1 LEARLTTSDRL
12 VLGGLNEGT
21 WPPEAHSDAWLSRP
35 MRLEL
40 GLDLPERRIGLSA
53 HDFAQMLGAREV
65 ILTRAAKLAGTPTV
79 ASRFVQRLAAVAGPR
94 WQTAL
99 QHGERYL
106 AWARELDRPGAPPR
120 PAPRP
125 VPRPP
130 TAARP
135 TRLSV
140 TEIEHW
146 LRDPY
151 TIYAK
156 HVLRL
161 FPLDPID
168 TAPGAADRG
177 TVIHGAIG
185 DFTQAY
191 ATALPAD
198 ALGELLALGR
208 KHFAP
213 LEEFPE
219 ARAFWWP
226 RFERI
231 ARWFADWESKRRADV
246 AAVQAEIRG
255 EIEIPLGQRSF
266 HLSARADRI
275 ERLGDGTYAILDY
288 KTGQVPTGRQVAAG
302 LSPQLT
308 LEGAILRAGRFADIA
323 PGASIAALIYVSLK
337 GGDPGGKENWI
348 EFKDSTPDAEADR
361 ALQKLAEVA
370 RKFEDQATPY
380 RSRERPMWQGRAYG
394 DYDHLARVKEW
405 SPSGGAGDETEAGD
419 DGTA

>member
-1 LEARLTTSDRL
+1 
-12 VLGGLNEGT
+12 
-21 WPPEAHSDAWLSRP
+21 

-65 ILTRAAKLAGTPTV
+65 ILTRSAKLAGAPTV

-99 QHGERYL
+99 RHGEKYL
-106 AWARELDRPGAPPR
+106 AWARALDRPGA
-120 PAPRP
+120 APRP
-125 VPRPP
+125 VSRPAPKPP

-156 HVLRL
+156 HILRL

-168 TAPGAADRG
+168 MPPGAADRG

-185 DFTQAY
+185 DFTQEY
-191 ATALPAD
+191 AKGLPDD
-198 ALGELLALGR
+198 ALGELRALGR
-208 KHFAP
+208 KHFAW

-231 ARWFADWESKRRADV
+231 ARWFADWETKRRAHV
-246 AAVQAEIRG
+246 EAIQAEIRG
-255 EIEIPLGQRSF
+255 EIAIPLGDRSF

-275 ERLGDGTYAILDY
+275 ERLIGGDYAILDY

-308 LEGAILRAGRFADIA
+308 LEGAILRAGQFADVPA
-323 PGASIAALIYVSLK
+323 GASIAALVYVSLR
-337 GGDPGGKENWI
+337 GGDPGGEEKSL

-370 RKFEDQATPY
+370 RRFEDPATPY
-380 RSRERPMWQGRAYG
+380 RSRERPMFRGRAYG

-405 SPSGGAGDETEAGD
+405 SLSGVAGD
-419 DGTA
+419 DAEVADDGTS